1 MMQRRGISEIYSTI
15 MMFTVALAIA
25 GVVIAA
31 SSNQFN
37 NQQQSAYQML
47 DSSQKR
53 MSESISFVTGRDTS
67 TGSEVELVNFG
78 LANINLDRVMVDAV
92 QKSYAMTFV
101 NGTQTQFLPVKEP
114 VIISTG
120 TSGAKMQIVTTYGSI
135 FEFPLQ

>member
-53 MSESISFVTGRDTS
+53 MSESVSFVTGRDTG

-92 QKSYAMTFV
+92 REILCYDICQWYTNPIFTSK
-101 NGTQTQFLPVKEP
+101 GTCDNINWHIRL
-114 VIISTG
+114 
-120 TSGAKMQIVTTYGSI
+120 
-135 FEFPLQ
+135 